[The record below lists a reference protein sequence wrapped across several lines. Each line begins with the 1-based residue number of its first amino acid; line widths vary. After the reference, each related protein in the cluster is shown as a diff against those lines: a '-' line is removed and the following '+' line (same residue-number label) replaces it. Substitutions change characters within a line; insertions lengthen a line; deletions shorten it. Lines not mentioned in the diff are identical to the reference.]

1 MGCPVAAAMAAAAKV
16 ILSQFRAHPAT
27 AGIKGFEN
35 YFESIKFVQVL
46 KFSTRQKMLS
56 LDETDLLV
64 VVRGSVQMTRWK
76 LCWPSTV
83 NLHRND
89 KPRAEQESW

>member
-1 MGCPVAAAMAAAAKV
+1 VEARWAKV

-35 YFESIKFVQVL
+35 NFESINFVQVL
-46 KFSTRQKMLS
+46 KFSTGQKMLS
-56 LDETDLLV
+56 LDEIDLLV
-64 VVRGSVQMTRWK
+64 VVRGSVQSLARWK
-76 LCWPSTV
+76 LRWPSTV
-83 NLHRND
+83 SLHRND